1 MFTTGTIRLRI
12 HAKDK
17 IQTKIS
23 AIDGNYLD
31 CRPMLLRMQR
41 ASPLEK
47 AEDAI
52 DVAYIGI
59 TGVRL
64 EIKTAE

>member
-1 MFTTGTIRLRI
+1 LQAYVTSDAKSFT
-12 HAKDK
+12 
-17 IQTKIS
+17 
-23 AIDGNYLD
+23 
-31 CRPMLLRMQR
+31 
-41 ASPLEK
+41 LEK

>member
-1 MFTTGTIRLRI
+1 M
-12 HAKDK
+12 DM